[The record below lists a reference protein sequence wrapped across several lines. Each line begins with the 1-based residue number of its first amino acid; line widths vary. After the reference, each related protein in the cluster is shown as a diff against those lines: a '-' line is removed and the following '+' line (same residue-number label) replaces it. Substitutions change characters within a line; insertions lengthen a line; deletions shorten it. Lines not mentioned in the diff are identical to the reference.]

1 VTQSPT
7 NGPSLA
13 QDEDD
18 RVLGW
23 RVEQLCSLGFD
34 DGQAFLLAR
43 CDLDLHLVRTLID
56 QGCPPALALE
66 IAL

>member
-1 VTQSPT
+1 LTPSP
-7 NGPSLA
+7 NKPSHLE
-13 QDEDD
+13 DEDEL
-18 RVLGW
+18 VLSW

-43 CDLDLHLVRTLID
+43 CDLDLQLIRTLIG
-56 QGCPPALALE
+56 QGCPPALAIE